1 MDIYQN
7 DPHSRISTTRPNPGA
22 YVFGLVGGNMIYF
35 NDETEDLTFVY
46 CPTCDEEYEL
56 PEMMTECP
64 ICGKSLDE
72 NTPKDK

>member
-1 MDIYQN
+1 
-7 DPHSRISTTRPNPGA
+7 
-22 YVFGLVGGNMIYF
+22 MIYF

-56 PEMMTECP
+56 PEMMAECP

-72 NTPKDK
+72 NHRGTNNA